1 MPAINFLDIQKLTF
15 ISIFLMLLVTMQLT
29 DPDYFWHLKT
39 GEYILTHGELPRG
52 DIFSFTKLGQPWIL
66 HEWLFEVV
74 LYALFKW
81 QGVMAVKVFAASLA
95 TTLMVISNQLLKKIT
110 AYPTVAFCFLLASF
124 IPFCMGISP
133 RPQLVTYIFLISFI
147 YVLLSYKYLNETRCL
162 VALPLI
168 MLIWVNAHGVYMLGL
183 MLLGIFVACE
193 WGNYWIAATW
203 DGRDKAKLIQL
214 TKIALA
220 TLLMSSINPWFVS
233 HWLYPFQVMNSVSC
247 ESISEWQS
255 PNFHQWSYKYY
266 LILVLIFFTSYIY
279 KERKPDLTELIIPI
293 ALIVLGFVAVRNIP
307 LATLV
312 ITPFIVKA
320 ISSEQISL
328 INRYWQR
335 IGLSRLYKRW
345 FCSGKQLGS
354 TETSLNWLLLVAI
367 VIGTYIWYPSIQM
380 NADKEN
386 RIIPVKAVDFISNV
400 AIPGRIFNTYHY
412 GGYLIYRLYPS
423 QHVFIDGRVDM
434 YGDEF
439 YNEYLKIMNVQN
451 GWKNAFDKYKIDYVI
466 TDKNEPLSQL
476 LQSHDEF
483 RLVYEDQN
491 NSVLVRNSP
500 RYAKL
505 IETYGSQ

>member
-1 MPAINFLDIQKLTF
+1 
-15 ISIFLMLLVTMQLT
+15 
-29 DPDYFWHLKT
+29 
-39 GEYILTHGELPRG
+39 
-52 DIFSFTKLGQPWIL
+52 
-66 HEWLFEVV
+66 
-74 LYALFKW
+74 
-81 QGVMAVKVFAASLA
+81 
-95 TTLMVISNQLLKKIT
+95 
-110 AYPTVAFCFLLASF
+110 
-124 IPFCMGISP
+124 MGISP
-133 RPQLVTYIFLISFI
+133 RPQLITYIFFIIFI
-147 YVLLSYKYLNETRCL
+147 YVLLSYKYLNASRYLFT
-162 VALPLI
+162 LPLI
-168 MLIWVNAHGVYMLGL
+168 MVIWVNAHGGYMLGL
-183 MLLGIFVACE
+183 MLLVMFVACE
-193 WGNYWIAATW
+193 WGNYWIDATW

-214 TKIALA
+214 TKIAVA
-220 TLLMSSINPWFVS
+220 TVLMSSINPWFVS
-233 HWLYPFQVMNSVSC
+233 HWLYPFQVMNSVSG

-255 PNFHQWSYKYY
+255 PNFHHWGFRAY
-266 LILVLIFFTSYIY
+266 LMLVLIFFVTYIY

-293 ALIVLGFVAVRNIP
+293 ALMVLGFVAVRNIP
-307 LATLV
+307 LATLTLTAFTAKALSHDL
-312 ITPFIVKA
+312 ITKI
-320 ISSEQISL
+320 L
-328 INRYWQR
+328 GYWHR
-335 IGLSRLYKRW
+335 IGLSRLYKISIG
-345 FCSGKQLGS
+345 SGKQLGS